1 MDRNKEIFEESKKY
15 MPGGV
20 NSPVRSF
27 GSVGINPPVIKSG
40 KGAMIKDE
48 NGNEYIDFVLAW
60 GPMILGHCDEDVVE
74 AIKKT
79 SEESIAFGAST
90 KLELD
95 LAKLLCETLDNVDMI
110 RMVNSGTEATM
121 SAVKLARGYTKKDKI
136 IKFAGCYHGHFD
148 GFLIEA
154 GSGVLTE
161 GIPGCLGVPEESIKN
176 TLIGI
181 YNDEKQVEE
190 LFEKYGNDI
199 AGIIIEPVAGNMGVV
214 KCDPKFM
221 RKLRELCDKYG
232 ALLIFDEVMCGFRVA
247 YKGAQTLFDVK
258 PDLVTYA
265 KIMGGGL
272 PCGAYGGR
280 REIMENLS
288 PLGGV
293 YQAGTMSGNPIVM
306 SAGLAT
312 VKKLYENPSYYNH
325 IEKIGSKLEKGVLE
339 IAKKKGLGLVVN
351 RQGGMMTLFFTDL
364 KEVKCYDDVKTCDGE
379 RFKRYFLHML
389 NKGFNIPPSQFEAM
403 FLSVK
408 HTEEHIKSFKSM
420 LIFRYIF
427 KKRLNLIGSFITNL
441 IYLYVFV
448 LEIFFLI
455 KIFIYL

>member
-95 LAKLLCETLDNVDMI
+95 LAKLLCETLDNIDMI

-121 SAVKLARGYTKKDKI
+121 SAVKLARGYTNKDKI

-214 KCDPKFM
+214 KCNPKFM
-221 RKLRELCDKYG
+221 RKLRELCDKYE

-312 VKKLYENPSYYNH
+312 VKKLYENPSYYDH
-325 IEKIGSKLEKGVLE
+325 IEKIGSKLEKGILE
-339 IAKKKGLGLVVN
+339 IANKKGLGLVVN

-408 HTEEHIKSFKSM
+408 HTEEHIDKFLEAFESFE
-420 LIFRYIF
+420 
-427 KKRLNLIGSFITNL
+427 G
-441 IYLYVFV
+441 
-448 LEIFFLI
+448 
-455 KIFIYL
+455 

>member
-265 KIMGGGL
+265 KIIGGGL

-312 VKKLYENPSYYNH
+312 VKKLYENPSYYDH

-408 HTEEHIKSFKSM
+408 HTEEHIDKFLEAFESFE
-420 LIFRYIF
+420 
-427 KKRLNLIGSFITNL
+427 G
-441 IYLYVFV
+441 
-448 LEIFFLI
+448 
-455 KIFIYL
+455 

>member
-1 MDRNKEIFEESKKY
+1 MNMDRNKEIFEESKKY

-408 HTEEHIKSFKSM
+408 HTEEHIDKFLEAFESF
-420 LIFRYIF
+420 
-427 KKRLNLIGSFITNL
+427 
-441 IYLYVFV
+441 
-448 LEIFFLI
+448 EE
-455 KIFIYL
+455 

>member
-1 MDRNKEIFEESKKY
+1 MNMDRNKEIFEESKKY

-312 VKKLYENPSYYNH
+312 VKKLYENPSYYDH

-364 KEVKCYDDVKTCDGE
+364 KEVKCYDDVKTCDGK

-408 HTEEHIKSFKSM
+408 HTEEHIEKFLEAFESFE
-420 LIFRYIF
+420 
-427 KKRLNLIGSFITNL
+427 G
-441 IYLYVFV
+441 
-448 LEIFFLI
+448 
-455 KIFIYL
+455 

>member
-214 KCDPKFM
+214 KCEPKFM

-312 VKKLYENPSYYNH
+312 VKKLYENPSYYDH

-364 KEVKCYDDVKTCDGE
+364 KEVKCYDEVKTCDGE

-408 HTEEHIKSFKSM
+408 HTEEHIEKFLEAFESFE
-420 LIFRYIF
+420 
-427 KKRLNLIGSFITNL
+427 G
-441 IYLYVFV
+441 
-448 LEIFFLI
+448 
-455 KIFIYL
+455 

>member
-312 VKKLYENPSYYNH
+312 VKKLYENPSYYDH

-339 IAKKKGLGLVVN
+339 IAKKKGLDLVVN

-408 HTEEHIKSFKSM
+408 HTEEHIDKFLEAFESFE
-420 LIFRYIF
+420 
-427 KKRLNLIGSFITNL
+427 G
-441 IYLYVFV
+441 
-448 LEIFFLI
+448 
-455 KIFIYL
+455 

>member
-40 KGAMIKDE
+40 KGVIIKDE

-95 LAKLLCETLDNVDMI
+95 LAKFLCETLDNVDMI

-306 SAGLAT
+306 SAGLTT
-312 VKKLYENPSYYNH
+312 VKKLYENPSYYDH
-325 IEKIGSKLEKGVLE
+325 IEKIGLKLEQGVLE
-339 IAKKKGLGLVVN
+339 IAKKKGIGLVVN
-351 RQGGMMTLFFTDL
+351 RQGGMITLFFTDL

-408 HTEEHIKSFKSM
+408 HTEENIDKFLEAFQSFE
-420 LIFRYIF
+420 
-427 KKRLNLIGSFITNL
+427 G
-441 IYLYVFV
+441 
-448 LEIFFLI
+448 
-455 KIFIYL
+455 

>member
-1 MDRNKEIFEESKKY
+1 MNMDRNKEIFEESKKY

-312 VKKLYENPSYYNH
+312 VKKLYENPSYYDH

-408 HTEEHIKSFKSM
+408 HTEEHIDKFLEAFESFE
-420 LIFRYIF
+420 
-427 KKRLNLIGSFITNL
+427 G
-441 IYLYVFV
+441 
-448 LEIFFLI
+448 
-455 KIFIYL
+455 

>member
-312 VKKLYENPSYYNH
+312 VKKLYENPSYYDH

-339 IAKKKGLGLVVN
+339 IAKKKGIGLVVN

-364 KEVKCYDDVKTCDGE
+364 EEVKCYDDVKTCDGE
-379 RFKRYFLHML
+379 RFKRYFLHIL

-408 HTEEHIKSFKSM
+408 HTEEHIDKFLEAFESFE
-420 LIFRYIF
+420 
-427 KKRLNLIGSFITNL
+427 G
-441 IYLYVFV
+441 
-448 LEIFFLI
+448 
-455 KIFIYL
+455 

>member
-312 VKKLYENPSYYNH
+312 VKKLYENPSYYDH
-325 IEKIGSKLEKGVLE
+325 IEKIGSKLENGVLE
-339 IAKKKGLGLVVN
+339 IARKKGIGLVVN

-408 HTEEHIKSFKSM
+408 HTEEHIDKFLEAFESFE
-420 LIFRYIF
+420 
-427 KKRLNLIGSFITNL
+427 G
-441 IYLYVFV
+441 
-448 LEIFFLI
+448 
-455 KIFIYL
+455 

>member
-48 NGNEYIDFVLAW
+48 NGKEYIDFVLAW

-312 VKKLYENPSYYNH
+312 VKKLYENPSYYDH

-339 IAKKKGLGLVVN
+339 IAKKKGIGLVVN

-408 HTEEHIKSFKSM
+408 HTEEHINKFLEAFESFE
-420 LIFRYIF
+420 
-427 KKRLNLIGSFITNL
+427 G
-441 IYLYVFV
+441 
-448 LEIFFLI
+448 
-455 KIFIYL
+455 

>member
-40 KGAMIKDE
+40 KGDMIKDE

-408 HTEEHIKSFKSM
+408 HTEEHIDKFLEAFESFE
-420 LIFRYIF
+420 
-427 KKRLNLIGSFITNL
+427 G
-441 IYLYVFV
+441 
-448 LEIFFLI
+448 
-455 KIFIYL
+455 

>member
-27 GSVGINPPVIKSG
+27 GSVGINPPVIKIG
-40 KGAMIKDE
+40 KGAIIKDE

-95 LAKLLCETLDNVDMI
+95 LAKLLCETLDNIDMI

-214 KCDPKFM
+214 KCEPKFM

-312 VKKLYENPSYYNH
+312 VKKLYENPSYYDH

-339 IAKKKGLGLVVN
+339 IAKKKDLGLVVN

-408 HTEEHIKSFKSM
+408 HTEEHIDKFLEAFESFE
-420 LIFRYIF
+420 
-427 KKRLNLIGSFITNL
+427 G
-441 IYLYVFV
+441 
-448 LEIFFLI
+448 
-455 KIFIYL
+455 

>member
-1 MDRNKEIFEESKKY
+1 MNMDRNKEIFEESKKY

-408 HTEEHIKSFKSM
+408 HTEEHIDKFLEAFESFE
-420 LIFRYIF
+420 
-427 KKRLNLIGSFITNL
+427 G
-441 IYLYVFV
+441 
-448 LEIFFLI
+448 
-455 KIFIYL
+455 

>member
-312 VKKLYENPSYYNH
+312 VKKLYENPSYYDH

-364 KEVKCYDDVKTCDGE
+364 KEVKCYDNVKTCDGE

-408 HTEEHIKSFKSM
+408 HTEEHIDKFLEAFESFE
-420 LIFRYIF
+420 
-427 KKRLNLIGSFITNL
+427 G
-441 IYLYVFV
+441 
-448 LEIFFLI
+448 
-455 KIFIYL
+455 

>member
-1 MDRNKEIFEESKKY
+1 MNMDRNKEIFEESKKY

-265 KIMGGGL
+265 KIIGGGL

-312 VKKLYENPSYYNH
+312 VKKLYENPSYYDH

-408 HTEEHIKSFKSM
+408 HTEEHIDKFLEAFESFE
-420 LIFRYIF
+420 
-427 KKRLNLIGSFITNL
+427 G
-441 IYLYVFV
+441 
-448 LEIFFLI
+448 
-455 KIFIYL
+455 

>member
-148 GFLIEA
+148 GFLVEA
-154 GSGVLTE
+154 GSGVLTN
-161 GIPGCLGVPEESIKN
+161 GIPGSLGVPEDSIKN
-176 TLIGI
+176 TLIAV
-181 YNDEKQVEE
+181 YNDKDSVKA
-190 LFEKYGNDI
+190 LFDKYGDDI
-199 AGIIIEPVAGNMGVV
+199 AGVIIEPVAGNMGVI
-214 KCDPKFM
+214 KAEDDFM
-221 RKLRELCDKYG
+221 NLLREECDKYG
-232 ALLIFDEVMCGFRVA
+232 ALLIFDEVMSGFRVS
-247 YKGAQTLFDVK
+247 YEGAQRLFTVK

-265 KIMGGGL
+265 KIIGGGL

-280 REIMENLS
+280 KEIIECLS
-288 PLGGV
+288 PLGEV

-306 SAGLAT
+306 AAGLAT
-312 VKKLYENPSYYNH
+312 LNKLKNNKEEYY
-325 IEKIGSKLEKGVLE
+325 EKIEYLGNLLEDGLLE
-339 IAKKKGLGLVVN
+339 IAKEKSIPLTIN
-351 RQGGMMTLFFTDL
+351 RYGGMFTIFFTDL
-364 KEVKCYDDVKTCDGE
+364 KDVRCYEDVKTCDE
-379 RFKRYFLHML
+379 EIFKKYFRHMIES
-389 NKGFNIPPSQFEAM
+389 GINIPPSQYEAL
-403 FLSVK
+403 FLSVT
-408 HTEEHIKSFKSM
+408 HTEEHINKF
-420 LIFRYIF
+420 LEAFRNFNI
-427 KKRLNLIGSFITNL
+427 
-441 IYLYVFV
+441 
-448 LEIFFLI
+448 
-455 KIFIYL
+455 